1 MWLCHVRHLRSVSGK
16 ELPGSMPGDRLEG
29 IKVNGV
35 VGNDAY
41 TRCRLQMKGTYKRKI
56 LLRSRWEKKDFRQGT
71 EVSIFYKM

>member
-1 MWLCHVRHLRSVSGK
+1 MWLCHVRHLRSVPGK

-41 TRCRLQMKGTYKRKI
+41 TWCRLQMKGIYKRKI
-56 LLRSRWEKKDFRQGT
+56 LLRSR
-71 EVSIFYKM
+71 